1 MLIILANVTVVLVTS
16 LDKELHTTTNL
27 GITSLAVADL
37 LLALSWFYIQVLVFQ
52 HQTMI
57 TNIHPDYRQAH
68 PLQLKVLLIS
78 ALLCH
83 KDIAQGKQSPLLGA
97 CLAFRCVLTGIRGFI
112 WELIP
117 QEMSHLEW
125 SLYCRYL
132 QDLAYVFELAVILHI
147 LLVTSG
153 PSGTTGRYSQAYY
166 ISFPCMEATYPYP
179 IKNQ

>member
-68 PLQLKVLLIS
+68 PLQLKVLL
-78 ALLCH
+78 
-83 KDIAQGKQSPLLGA
+83 
-97 CLAFRCVLTGIRGFI
+97 
-112 WELIP
+112 
-117 QEMSHLEW
+117 MSL

-147 LLVTSG
+147 LLVTAERG
-153 PSGTTGRYSQAYY
+153 LAVVWPLWHYRQ
-166 ISFPCMEATYPYP
+166 I
-179 IKNQ
+179 